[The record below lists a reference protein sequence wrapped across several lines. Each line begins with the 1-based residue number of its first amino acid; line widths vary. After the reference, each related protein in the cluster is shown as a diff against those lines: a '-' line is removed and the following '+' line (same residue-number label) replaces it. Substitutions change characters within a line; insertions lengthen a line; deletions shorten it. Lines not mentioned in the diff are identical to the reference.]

1 MKTVILKPTKD
12 SISLCAEQ
20 LKSGELIGLPT
31 ETVYGL
37 AGLALAPESLAK
49 IFEAKSRPT
58 MDPLIV
64 HVALETPSTAALMK
78 EKLIDP
84 KELSDAAVKKI
95 DRLIRKFWPGPLTL
109 VLPKSSLVPDLAT
122 SGLPTVAI
130 RMPAHPV
137 ALELIRAVGSPL
149 CAPSAN
155 QFGKI
160 SPTSAADVKKEL
172 DGKIPSILD
181 GGECERGIEST
192 IILVDEDAEVFCLR
206 PGSLALEEIEAALDG
221 EKIRMKALDSSQGPL
236 KAPGML
242 KSHYAPKTPLMVLEH
257 RLDRLTTLPQIPQ
270 TAKKIGVLVMEGNLQ
285 QAENLAE
292 AMFDHA
298 VEVRSL
304 SRDGESNEMAR
315 NFFRALRELDECGAD
330 LILSEPIPNG
340 TGGLLYALRDRL
352 KKASTPAKA
361 G

>member
-1 MKTVILKPTKD
+1 MKTVILKPTQD
-12 SISLCAEQ
+12 SITLCAEQ

-64 HVALETPSTAALMK
+64 HVALDTPSTAALMK

-95 DRLIRKFWPGPLTL
+95 DTLIRKFWPGPLTL
-109 VLPKSSLVPDLAT
+109 VLPKSKLVPDLAT

-160 SPTSAADVKKEL
+160 SPTSATDVKKEL
-172 DGKIPSILD
+172 EGKIPSILD

-192 IILVDEDAEVFCLR
+192 IILVDEDADVFCLR
-206 PGSLALEEIEAALDG
+206 PGSLALEELEAALGG

-242 KSHYAPKTPLMVLEH
+242 KSHYAPRTPLMVLEH
-257 RLDRLTTLPQIPQ
+257 RLDRLTTLPKLSQSV
-270 TAKKIGVLVMEGNLQ
+270 KKIGVLVMEGDVSV
-285 QAENLAE
+285 AADLAE
-292 AMFDHA
+292 AMFDHP
-298 VEVRSL
+298 VVVRSL
-304 SRDGESNEMAR
+304 SREGDSQEMAK
-315 NFFRALRELDECGAD
+315 NFFRSMRELDESGVEV
-330 LILSEPIPNG
+330 ILAEPIPSG
-340 TGGLLYALRDRL
+340 SGGLLYALRDRL
-352 KKASTPAKA
+352 KKASTPAKTE
-361 G
+361 